1 MVTRTLTAA
10 LLAAPLLAY
19 GQAAPKEP
27 AKPPVQKP
35 AASTAVKDPIA
46 RVNGVAV
53 PKARFDQIMQQQ
65 QQARGGQD
73 SEELRAAVRDNLINR
88 EVVAQ
93 AAQKSPIARSAQ
105 VQNQLEMSRQQIL
118 IDAYIG
124 DWMAK
129 NPVTDAEV
137 TKEYER
143 VKAQQGDKEYK
154 ARHILVETEDQAKA
168 IIADLKKGGSFEDL
182 ASKNTQDPG
191 TKERGGDLDWNVPS
205 VFDKTFSD
213 AMVKLEKGKF
223 TETPVRTRFGYHVIR
238 LEDVRPVQFPALA
251 EVKPRIQQ
259 QLTQNKVNEFVK
271 GLRAKAKVE

>member
-1 MVTRTLTAA
+1 MILRALLAA
-10 LLAAPLLAY
+10 ALAAPLLVHAQ
-19 GQAAPKEP
+19 GAPKDP
-27 AKPPVQKP
+27 AKKP
-35 AASTAVKDPIA
+35 AAQAASNETVA
-46 RVNGVAV
+46 RVNGVPV
-53 PKARFDQIMQQQ
+53 PKARVDYIMQQ
-65 QQARGGQD
+65 QQARGTPDNEQ
-73 SEELRAAVRDNLINR
+73 SRAAVRDNLINR

-93 AAQKSPIARSAQ
+93 VAQKSPLARSPE
-105 VQNQLEMSRQQIL
+105 VQNQIEMARQQIL

-124 DWMAK
+124 EWVRK

-137 TKEYER
+137 QKEYDR

-154 ARHILVETEDQAKA
+154 ARHILVEKEDEAKA
-168 IIADLKKGGSFEDL
+168 IIADLKKGGSFDDL
-182 ASKNTQDPG
+182 ATKNSKDPG

-223 TETPVRTRFGYHVIR
+223 TEAPVQTRFGFHVIR
-238 LEDVRPVQFPALA
+238 LDDVRDVSFPTLA

-259 QLTQNKVNEFVK
+259 QLVQSKVNEMVQ

>member
-1 MVTRTLTAA
+1 MITRTLTAA

-35 AASTAVKDPIA
+35 AASVKDPIA